1 MSDLGYLHNK
11 TLALKKKKKKKMI
24 AYVATTS
31 KLDMSIQASLI
42 CISSEEGTAMV
53 IYLLTIQTGD
63 KLTFIIY
70 LYGDSSLMFLL
81 A

>member
-11 TLALKKKKKKKMI
+11 TLALKKKKKNM

-31 KLDMSIQASLI
+31 KLDMSIQASII
-42 CISSEEGTAMV
+42 CISSEEGAAMV

-63 KLTFIIY
+63 RLTFIIY
-70 LYGDSSLMFLL
+70 LHGDSSLMFLL